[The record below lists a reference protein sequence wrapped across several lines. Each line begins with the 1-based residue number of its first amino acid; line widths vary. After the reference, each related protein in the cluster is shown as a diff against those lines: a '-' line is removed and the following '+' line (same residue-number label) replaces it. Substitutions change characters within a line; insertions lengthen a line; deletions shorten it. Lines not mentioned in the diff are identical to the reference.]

1 MPVVQEEEVTK
12 NSFLDGVTDT
22 SVKWWGEGVVDI
34 MWVTALDLE
43 WSYAWLTM
51 PLVSDGKS
59 NWSALGSQLSR
70 NPHPPQGSSQADCV
84 THYLVSILVPE
95 TATYWASTVECLLAL
110 GNWNMQVGFLSCDT
124 VQIQGTGALIKQA
137 SGSSPLRVWLELWIP
152 SKPGYWAHFQ
162 LFIYPGYKLVAVAQL
177 FSS

>member
-1 MPVVQEEEVTK
+1 MPVVQEEVVTR

-51 PLVSDGKS
+51 PLVSEGKS
-59 NWSALGSQLSR
+59 KWSALGSQLSR

-84 THYLVSILVPE
+84 T
-95 TATYWASTVECLLAL
+95 
-110 GNWNMQVGFLSCDT
+110 LSCVNFGSWSSDLLSQYSGMFIGSWKLEYADR
-124 VQIQGTGALIKQA
+124 VSVMWYSSNSRDRGLDQA
-137 SGSSPLRVWLELWIP
+137 GFCLQPPE
-152 SKPGYWAHFQ
+152 G
-162 LFIYPGYKLVAVAQL
+162 LVRAVNS
-177 FSS
+177 F